1 MSVDN
6 NFNYLLCVQI
16 LAIDE
21 THGWPA
27 FQRIA

>member
-6 NFNYLLCVQI
+6 NFNHLLCVQI
-16 LAIDE
+16 LKAVE
-21 THGWPA
+21 THGWSG